1 MGSKRSFSTL
11 QASQDNQTEASDYIS
26 WYAFAR
32 QCAALERP
40 ACAQIGLGIFATRRL
55 LKPKKHHR
63 SILFEDAPAGLD
75 AQAHSIVQVDTNSLL
90 GYWTVRRDGQA
101 QFAWLEICQRGCSG
115 LVSIVLTT
123 LSSSRFLVRTTHGS
137 KEQCQSSVNQ
147 LRAATSEE
155 GLVVK
160 DGRTLAAKDQFA
172 SDPSRYTSYK
182 FVWECPQCNA
192 QFSCHLGQVRPY
204 TMAVST
210 SVRRSIPDAVLN
222 PCTWSFPVEVQWAL
236 WRLGPHFGHADFS
249 PEIHAS
255 DLVTSDEVSFED
267 RDPFNEARR
276 WFCERTD
283 LYCRPHHIQ
292 LLVAQY
298 HQPVVWQSMGQHSL
312 SAASLEDLQRLEQYL
327 KTFASGLRDVDAFEH
342 RRCVA
347 MLGCFGLNFDLETLA
362 RELAPVKIGAIVRA
376 NEGRIS
382 VNCVQWATLHYDDV
396 KQMLAL
402 LQERRGVE

>member
-1 MGSKRSFSTL
+1 M
-11 QASQDNQTEASDYIS
+11 
-26 WYAFAR
+26 
-32 QCAALERP
+32 
-40 ACAQIGLGIFATRRL
+40 
-55 LKPKKHHR
+55 
-63 SILFEDAPAGLD
+63 
-75 AQAHSIVQVDTNSLL
+75 
-90 GYWTVRRDGQA
+90 
-101 QFAWLEICQRGCSG
+101 
-115 LVSIVLTT
+115 
-123 LSSSRFLVRTTHGS
+123 
-137 KEQCQSSVNQ
+137 
-147 LRAATSEE
+147 
-155 GLVVK
+155 
-160 DGRTLAAKDQFA
+160 
-172 SDPSRYTSYK
+172 
-182 FVWECPQCNA
+182 
-192 QFSCHLGQVRPY
+192 
-204 TMAVST
+204 
-210 SVRRSIPDAVLN
+210 
-222 PCTWSFPVEVQWAL
+222 
-236 WRLGPHFGHADFS
+236 
-249 PEIHAS
+249 HAS

-327 KTFASGLRDVDAFEH
+327 KMFASGLRDVDAFEH
-342 RRCVA
+342 RRRVA

-396 KQMLAL
+396 KRMLAL